1 MVGMLPIQNHFL
13 IMSHINAIVELLNDR
28 LHLLRLDQVL
38 ILLGLAL
45 YLLSASVSLTGSG
58 VYLAWHSSLSSE
70 CFCVFEWMRC

>member
-45 YLLSASVSLTGSG
+45 YLVHG
-58 VYLAWHSSLSSE
+58 VIYRL
-70 CFCVFEWMRC
+70 FEYESW